1 MAQGL
6 PRRQEVKRT
15 RFFLPALCLAAIVV
29 PAAAFAAGTESVI
42 PKPHGWVGTTEEWAR
57 GLGIGF
63 AILDLLILVA
73 AFRSHRRTGESPASK
88 QLLFVAIAVL
98 PVGVVFF
105 SYFHGLEASKKVGAC
120 GACHVMTPF
129 VNDLRNPKSDTLAAV
144 HFKNRYIQEN
154 HCYTCH
160 SDYGMFGTVHAKW
173 EGLGH
178 IYRYTTGRY
187 TMPIRINNPYSN
199 LRCLNCHG
207 TSQKFLD
214 PAKHPKED
222 LPAMFSGKTSCI
234 DCHGPAHPAPETRAS
249 R

>member
-1 MAQGL
+1 VIRRTVAALLFCGSSASMLAAGRAADTVPRPHGWIGTTEGWAQGL
-6 PRRQEVKRT
+6 G
-15 RFFLPALCLAAIVV
+15 I
-29 PAAAFAAGTESVI
+29 AFAV
-42 PKPHGWVGTTEEWAR
+42 
-57 GLGIGF
+57 
-63 AILDLLILVA
+63 LDLLVLLFA
-73 AFRSHRRTGESPASK
+73 WRSMTRTGESPASK
-88 QLLFVAIAVL
+88 QLLFGAIAVL
-98 PVGVVFF
+98 PLGVVFF
-105 SYFHGLEASKKVGAC
+105 AYFHGLEASKSVEAC

-129 VNDLRNPKSDTLAAV
+129 VADLRNPKSDTLAAV
-144 HFKNRYIQEN
+144 HYKNRYIQEN

-187 TMPIRINNPYSN
+187 TTPIKINSPYSN
-199 LRCLNCHG
+199 LRCLNCHA

-214 PAKHPKED
+214 PKKHPPED
-222 LPAMFSGKTSCI
+222 LPAMYSGKTSCI